1 MDYMKAQKLICDS
14 AGHIL
19 SGSASIVVPV
29 YDPSAGFRTKKVV
42 RERLGKVLFLCDDK
56 KTGIF
61 LSPTRGLVEYD
72 SSADEFGMLI
82 TMIRVW
88 K

>member
-29 YDPSAGFRTKKVV
+29 YDPSAGFRTKKVSESAWARYFSFV
-42 RERLGKVLFLCDDK
+42 MTK
-56 KTGIF
+56 KRVFFCLLLEDWLNTTHP
-61 LSPTRGLVEYD
+61 LM
-72 SSADEFGMLI
+72 SSGC
-82 TMIRVW
+82 
-88 K
+88 